1 MNYYYSTR
9 LGQEVVKAS
18 KDIAMSEE
26 DSSTFHQ
33 LIELIRDKKITD
45 ETLLDYPNII
55 RAIIHNVNVGV
66 ELYNTIVASD
76 SPYNL
81 VDEKELKSLM
91 SGLNDYLEGE
101 LN

>member
-1 MNYYYSTR
+1 MNYYVTK
-9 LGQEVVKAS
+9 LGQEVVRAS
-18 KDIAMSEE
+18 RDIEMNEE
-26 DSSTFHQ
+26 DSSTFQQ

-81 VDEKELKSLM
+81 VDEKELKALM
-91 SGLNDYLEGE
+91 SSLNDYLEDE

>member
-1 MNYYYSTR
+1 MNYYATK

-18 KDIAMSEE
+18 RDIEMNEE
-26 DSSTFHQ
+26 DSSTFQQ

-55 RAIIHNVNVGV
+55 RAIIHCVNVGV